1 MAAGAAA
8 EADVSKKKQVKK
20 KRPKLTYRAAIKLMD
35 KYGSKGRLSEYFIIS
50 LCIITIIVLFVITT
64 QDGVQ
69 YNQLSRSNDA
79 STWWSDKLSGNSSST
94 S

>member
-1 MAAGAAA
+1 MAAAAAA
-8 EADVSKKKQVKK
+8 EADPSKRKQVKK

-35 KYGSKGRLSEYFIIS
+35 KYGSKGRLSEYFIIA
-50 LCIITIIVLFVITT
+50 LCIVTTIVLFTITT

-69 YNQLSRSNDA
+69 YNQLSRPEDPV
-79 STWWSDKLSGNSSST
+79 TWWADKLSENKAT